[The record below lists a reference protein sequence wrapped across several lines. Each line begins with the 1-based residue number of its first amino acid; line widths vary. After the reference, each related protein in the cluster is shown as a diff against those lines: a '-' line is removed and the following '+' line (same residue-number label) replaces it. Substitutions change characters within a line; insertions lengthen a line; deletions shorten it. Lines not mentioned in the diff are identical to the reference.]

1 MTGSSR
7 MSSGP
12 LTQSVISEEDIVELT
27 QSGFYKTPR
36 IVKGLDFLPFARDV
50 LDCGNELYVKFR
62 INHDA
67 DRILSFTRVYDLGFD
82 NSVLFEIKNPPRNRI
97 LIENIEDFEF
107 IQYRP
112 QTDWVAIN
120 MGNTKRLGVNEFNEF
135 RISETFRHLHPVIF
149 LRAGYFW
156 HVMGMEPTDAEM
168 DGEKVWYLYLKRQDR
183 DFMIRVDFTSDQKF
197 IFNPLSDSWSLDNPT
212 VEITDIEEIKKALK
226 SEDVSEAIVSGVP
239 MRLVRVQEIAKGVL
253 FFVFL
258 DTSEARRY
266 YYARRT
272 TKLRI
277 VTNSENGNKEYLLD
291 HVKAMYID

>member
-1 MTGSSR
+1 

-12 LTQSVISEEDIVELT
+12 RTSTVTSEEDIVELT

-36 IVKGLDFLPFARDV
+36 IIKGLDFLTFARDV

-62 INHDA
+62 TNHDA
-67 DRILSFTRVYDLGFD
+67 YRILSFTRVFDLGFD
-82 NSVLFEIKNPPRNRI
+82 NSVLFEIGNPPHNRI
-97 LIENIEDFEF
+97 LIEDITNFEF

-120 MGNTKRLGVNEFNEF
+120 MGNTKRLGVNEFNAF
-135 RISETFRHLHPVIF
+135 RISETFQHLHPVIF

-156 HVMGMEPTDAEM
+156 HVMGMEPTDIEVE
-168 DGEKVWYLYLKRQDR
+168 GGKVWYLYLKRQDR

-197 IFNPLSDSWSLDNPT
+197 IFNPLSDSWSLDDLT
-212 VEITDIEEIKKALK
+212 VEITDLEGIKKALK
-226 SEDVSEAIVSGVP
+226 SDDVSEVVVSGVP

-258 DTSEARRY
+258 DTSESRRY
-266 YYARRT
+266 YYTRHT

-277 VTNSENGNKEYLLD
+277 VENEGKGIKEYLLD
-291 HVKAMYID
+291 HVKAMHID

>member
-1 MTGSSR
+1 M
-7 MSSGP
+7 
-12 LTQSVISEEDIVELT
+12 ELT

-36 IVKGLDFLPFARDV
+36 IIKGLDFLPFARDV

-67 DRILSFTRVYDLGFD
+67 DRILSFTRVFDLGFD
-82 NSVLFEIKNPPRNRI
+82 NSVLFEIKNTIHNRI

-135 RISETFRHLHPVIF
+135 RIIETFRHLHPVIF

-156 HVMGMEPTDAEM
+156 NVMGMEPTDAEAN
-168 DGEKVWYLYLKRQDR
+168 GNKVWYLYLKRQDK

-212 VEITDIEEIKKALK
+212 EEITDLEGIKKSLK
-226 SEDVSEAIVSGVP
+226 SEDVSEVVVSGVP
-239 MRLVRVQEIAKGVL
+239 MRLVRVQEITKGVL

-258 DTSEARRY
+258 DTAEKRRY
-266 YYARRT
+266 YYARHT

-277 VTNSENGNKEYLLD
+277 VTNMENGHKEYLLD
-291 HVKAMYID
+291 HVKAMHID